1 MTPRQ
6 IELVETSFQRVAAN
20 ADKAADIF
28 YERLFA
34 ISPDLRALFSPDLG
48 EQKKKLMQTLEAAVN
63 NLRDLHD
70 LMPDIKEMGRR
81 HVTYGVTVPH
91 YALVGGALIW
101 TLQHMLGPDFTPEMR
116 AAWTE
121 VYTTLASAMTGV
133 A

>member
-6 IELVETSFQRVAAN
+6 IELVETSFQRIAAE

-34 ISPDLRALFSPDLG
+34 VSPDVRALFSPDLA
-48 EQKKKLMQTLEAAVN
+48 EQKKKLMQTMEVAVVN
-63 NLRDLHD
+63 IRHLDSVTPAL
-70 LMPDIKEMGRR
+70 KEMGRR
-81 HVTYGVTVPH
+81 HVGYGVTVPQ

-101 TLQHMLGPDFTPEMR
+101 TLNRMLGPDFTPEMR

-121 VYTTLASAMTGV
+121 LYTTLATVMTGN
-133 A
+133 

>member
-6 IELVETSFQRVAAN
+6 IELVETSFQRVAAE

-34 ISPDLRALFSPDLG
+34 VSPEVRALFSPDLA
-48 EQKKKLMQTLEAAVN
+48 EQKKKLMQTMEVAVV
-63 NLRDLHD
+63 NLRHLDSVVPAL
-70 LMPDIKEMGRR
+70 KEMGRR
-81 HVTYGVTVPH
+81 HVSYGVTVPQ

-101 TLQHMLGPDFTPEMR
+101 TLNQMLGPDFTPEMR

-121 VYTTLASAMTGV
+121 IYTTLATVMTGN
-133 A
+133 

>member
-6 IELVETSFQRVAAN
+6 IELVEASFQRVAAE

-34 ISPDLRALFSPDLG
+34 VSPEVRALFSPDLDA
-48 EQKKKLMQTLEAAVN
+48 QKKKLMQTLETAVA
-63 NLRDLHD
+63 NLRQLDSVV
-70 LMPDIKEMGRR
+70 PAIREMGRR
-81 HVTYGVTVPH
+81 HATYGVTVPQ

-101 TLQHMLGPDFTPEMR
+101 TLQQMLGPDFTPEMR

-121 VYTTLASAMTGV
+121 VYTTLATVMTGN
-133 A
+133 